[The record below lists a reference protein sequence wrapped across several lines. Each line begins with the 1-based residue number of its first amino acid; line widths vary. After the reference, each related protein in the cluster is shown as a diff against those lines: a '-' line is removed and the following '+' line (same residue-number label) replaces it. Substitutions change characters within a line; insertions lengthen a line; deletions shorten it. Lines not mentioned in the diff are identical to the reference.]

1 MNTMNSD
8 QPVTSAIPSTA
19 KKKPKFSPGQTYL
32 TPGAIDTLVRYKTDA
47 FELLDRHVCGDW
59 GIVCKE
65 DAQANEEAL
74 RYGYRLLS
82 AYELPATAMGVSN
95 SNDAQRSAKIW
106 LITEADRSVTTLL
119 LPEEY

>member
-1 MNTMNSD
+1 MNTMNTD
-8 QPVTSAIPSTA
+8 QPVTSVIPSTA

-47 FELLDRHVCGDW
+47 FELLNRHVCGDW

-74 RYGYRLLS
+74 RYGYRILS
-82 AYELPATAMGVSN
+82 AYELMPTATSSN
-95 SNDAQRSAKIW
+95 NERPAKIW